1 MSERRSA
8 KPLAPKPATS
18 PVGLQRF
25 RPNPAAPEPL
35 YHQIFAMLREH
46 ILEKRFAPGGP
57 FPSEGEIERS
67 LAVSR
72 ITARRALDELAARG
86 LIVLGQGRRSSVAPY
101 RPRTRLRAGVEGMIE
116 NNRQMGDQT
125 TVQLLERADVPASAE
140 IAQQLRL
147 RRGELV
153 QRSVRVRSIAG
164 VPFSYA
170 ITHLPL
176 RIARL
181 IRSERMS
188 TQPLIDL
195 LEGAGIA
202 IGRAEQTISARAA
215 TLEVGR
221 ALHVEPGTAL
231 LESERLVFDKT
242 DRPVEAIVVLYR
254 PDVYRYAVDLRRT
267 GTAPDRVWAAG
278 SVRSATAGAA
288 TPRAGRSRRPTPPD
302 RSGAR

>member
-1 MSERRSA
+1 
-8 KPLAPKPATS
+8 
-18 PVGLQRF
+18 
-25 RPNPAAPEPL
+25 
-35 YHQIFAMLREH
+35 MLRER
-46 ILEKRFAPGGP
+46 ILQGLFAPGEP
-57 FPSEGEIERS
+57 FPSESELERS

-86 LIVLGQGRRSSVAPY
+86 LIVRGQGRRSSVAPY
-101 RPRTRLRAGVEGMIE
+101 RPRTQLLAGVEGMIE
-116 NNRQMGDQT
+116 NNRQMGDLT
-125 TVQLLERADVPASAE
+125 TVQLLERADLPASVE

-153 QRSVRVRSIAG
+153 QRSVRVRSIEG
-164 VPFSYA
+164 LPFSYA
-170 ITHLPL
+170 ITHLPI

-188 TQPLIDL
+188 SQPLIDL
-195 LEGAGIA
+195 LESAGIK

-215 TLEVGR
+215 TLDVGR

-231 LESERLVFDKT
+231 LESERVVYDDA

-254 PDVYRYAVDLRRT
+254 PDFYRYAVDLRRT

-278 SVRSATAGAA
+278 SVRPATADAV
-288 TPRAGRSRRPTPPD
+288 PPMAGRSRRPPRPD
-302 RSGAR
+302 KSGAR